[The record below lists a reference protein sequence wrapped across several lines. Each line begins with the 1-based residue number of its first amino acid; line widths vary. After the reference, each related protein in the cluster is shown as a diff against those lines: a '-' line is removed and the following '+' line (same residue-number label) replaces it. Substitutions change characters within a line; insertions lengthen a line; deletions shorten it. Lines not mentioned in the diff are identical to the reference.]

1 MFIQTNSRKKVQLSL
16 AKLSVLAG
24 EEEGEGEALLEQIE
38 HELMLVQ
45 AQVIYL
51 SIYLSIGMRFSTK
64 IRTCI

>member
-51 SIYLSIGMRFSTK
+51 SIYRNAVLN
-64 IRTCI
+64 